1 MKAATLFAGSSIVFG
16 SHNVM
21 GGSLGT
27 RLRLPSG
34 GIIQAVADHEETVVR
49 VYSGE

>member
-1 MKAATLFAGSSIVFG
+1 MKAATLFAGSSVVFG

-21 GGSLGT
+21 GGSLET
-27 RLRLPSG
+27 RLCFPSG
-34 GIIQAVADHEETVVR
+34 GNIQVVADREETVVR